1 MHKDGSQLIVRYA
14 DFNPLQ
20 PNEVWGTE
28 FLSYVVSDKINQ
40 WVSEKLKRPVQ
51 LRWLGNQSQR
61 RIKHFPDNPVS
72 FADGYPLLLC
82 TQQSLDFVQ
91 QHCLHRSK

>member
-1 MHKDGSQLIVRYA
+1 M
-14 DFNPLQ
+14 
-20 PNEVWGTE
+20 GTE
-28 FLSYVVSDKINQ
+28 FLSYVASDEINQ

-91 QHCLHRSK
+91 QHCPTQIQITQFRPNIVIDSENPNEEHQ